1 MQDNPG
7 FHGPLQYEGHW
18 LWLGLLILL
27 IVAAWY
33 TWIFWPRPASPSG
46 SGYKRN
52 ADVAALRAACLS
64 AIDSVVADAH
74 AGRIAEREAHQQLS
88 FLVRGFA
95 ASVTGRPVTSMT
107 LQELAKEGL
116 DPITSGI
123 ALIYPS
129 EFAPRLAGTVKD
141 SAAAA
146 RQAVEAWN

>member
-1 MQDNPG
+1 M
-7 FHGPLQYEGHW
+7 
-18 LWLGLLILL
+18 
-27 IVAAWY
+27 
-33 TWIFWPRPASPSG
+33 
-46 SGYKRN
+46 
-52 ADVAALRAACLS
+52 AALRADCLA
-64 AIDSVVADAH
+64 AIDSVVADADS
-74 AGRIAEREAHQQLS
+74 GRIAEREAHQQLS

-116 DPITSGI
+116 DPFTSGI

-129 EFAPRLAGTVKD
+129 EFAPRPAGTIKD